1 MEYNEYGDYDLD
13 ENIEIE
19 DFEESEDFS
28 SLSVINPASLPIY
41 EESLTKDQDLKTY
54 YEDKAIK
61 DNLKIQ
67 ELETKYMDI
76 LNKYKSLTEEYS
88 KLKKKNPASERDTI
102 KQLEE
107 RVLLIK
113 EKAKEKLVEKEEH
126 IDELN
131 KKISNYDEILKVME
145 VNCKQAVVKFS
156 EFQQEIAK
164 KDEQLQE
171 HFNFKNRYDYTINYL
186 TEKCQKLTDTYERRI
201 TVMENKLE
209 SVKIRQNTELSGPG
223 DQSRSLTEAIEELDS
238 SMQTRNC

>member
-1 MEYNEYGDYDLD
+1 
-13 ENIEIE
+13 
-19 DFEESEDFS
+19 
-28 SLSVINPASLPIY
+28 
-41 EESLTKDQDLKTY
+41 
-54 YEDKAIK
+54 
-61 DNLKIQ
+61 
-67 ELETKYMDI
+67 
-76 LNKYKSLTEEYS
+76 
-88 KLKKKNPASERDTI
+88 
-102 KQLEE
+102 
-107 RVLLIK
+107 
-113 EKAKEKLVEKEEH
+113 
-126 IDELN
+126 
-131 KKISNYDEILKVME
+131 ME